1 MSAEGRRIAR
11 LEEQAAAL
19 LGVFARAGY
28 DRIDPPVLQPAAIFL
43 DRSGEEIRKE
53 TFLLTDPL
61 GRELC
66 LRPELTIPVCRLHLA
81 RNGGFP
87 ARISCHGPVFRM
99 RSSDAKDSGVP
110 AEVLTKAGQFLQT
123 GMEYLGADDRA
134 EADAE
139 VLTLAVEAVRAAGL
153 GGFSV
158 HIGDASLFPGLFDVL
173 PVPGAWRGRLK
184 RHFRRPEA
192 FAHLMQ
198 RLTKGEAPAGTGYL
212 AHLGSADEEEARNA
226 LSGLL
231 DLMAGTAGRDAFA
244 GRTREEIIE
253 RLMEQAAEAASLKL
267 DRKALSVIEEALA
280 ISGPAERSLAGLAAL
295 LKRHDVAL
303 DGPLGVM
310 AARVDILHRLGLPDE
325 AVQFAPRFGRDL
337 DYYTGFVFEIWARA
351 GDGALQIAGG
361 GRYDNLL
368 RTLGAGRDIAAV
380 GCAIRDEA
388 LLAAHDF
395 AKGEVAWARR

>member
-1 MSAEGRRIAR
+1 MSGEGRRIAR
-11 LEEQAAAL
+11 LDEQASAL

-28 DRIDPPVLQPAAIFL
+28 DRLDPPVLQPADIFL

-53 TFLLTDPL
+53 TYLLTDPS

-81 RNGGFP
+81 RGAGFP

-99 RSSDAKDSGVP
+99 RSSDAKDSG
-110 AEVLTKAGQFLQT
+110 QFLQT
-123 GMEYLGADDRA
+123 GIEYLGADDRA
-134 EADAE
+134 GADGE

-153 GGFSV
+153 ESFSV
-158 HIGDASLFPGLFDVL
+158 HVGDASLFPGLFDVL
-173 PVPGAWRGRLK
+173 PVPAAWRGRLK

-192 FAHLMQ
+192 FARLIQ
-198 RLTKGEAPAGTGYL
+198 RLSKGEAPAGTGYL
-212 AHLGSADEEEARNA
+212 AHLGSADEDEGRNA

-231 DLMAGTAGRDAFA
+231 DLMAGTGASDVFA
-244 GRTREEIIE
+244 GRTREEIID

-280 ISGPAERSLAGLAAL
+280 ISGPAEKSLTGLAAL

-303 DGPLGVM
+303 DAPLAAM
-310 AARVDILHRLGLPDE
+310 AARVDVLRRLGLPDE

-337 DYYTGFVFEIWARA
+337 DYYTGFVFEIWGRA
-351 GDGALQIAGG
+351 ADGALQIAGG
-361 GRYDNLL
+361 GRYDTLL
-368 RTLGAGRDIAAV
+368 RTLGAAGDIAAV

-388 LLAAHDF
+388 LLGVHDF
-395 AKGEVAWARR
+395 AKGEVSWARR

>member
-1 MSAEGRRIAR
+1 MSADGRRIAR

-19 LGVFARAGY
+19 IGAFAGAGY
-28 DRIDPPVLQPAAIFL
+28 ERADPPVLQPADIFL

-53 TFLLTDPL
+53 TFLLTDPA

-81 RNGGFP
+81 QRGGFP
-87 ARISCHGPVFRM
+87 ARISCHGLVFRM
-99 RSSDAKDSGVP
+99 RSSDGRDS
-110 AEVLTKAGQFLQT
+110 GQFLQT
-123 GMEYLGADDRA
+123 GIEYLGAEDRA
-134 EADAE
+134 AADAE

-153 GGFSV
+153 ESFSV
-158 HIGDASLFPGLFDVL
+158 HIGDASLFAVLFDVL
-173 PVPGAWRGRLK
+173 PVPAAWRARLK

-192 FAHLMQ
+192 FARLIQ
-198 RLTKGEAPAGTGYL
+198 RLSKGEAPAGSGYL
-212 AHLGSADEEEARNA
+212 AHLGSADEDEARNA

-231 DLMAGTAGRDAFA
+231 DLMAGTGAGDVA

-253 RLMEQAAEAASLKL
+253 RLMEQAAEAASLQL

-280 ISGPAERSLAGLAAL
+280 ISGPAEKSLAGLAAL

-303 DGPLGVM
+303 DGPLGAM
-310 AARVDILHRLGLPDE
+310 AARVDILRRLGLPDE

-337 DYYTGFVFEIWARA
+337 DYYTGFVFEIWGRA
-351 GDGALQIAGG
+351 ADGALQIAGG
-361 GRYDNLL
+361 GRYDTLL
-368 RTLGAGRDIAAV
+368 RMLGAPGDVAAV

-395 AKGEVAWARR
+395 TKGEVTWARR

>member
-1 MSAEGRRIAR
+1 MSTEGKRIAR

-19 LGVFARAGY
+19 LGVFAQAGY
-28 DRIDPPVLQPAAIFL
+28 ERVDPPVLQPADIFL

-66 LRPELTIPVCRLHLA
+66 LRPELTIPVCRLHLG
-81 RNGGFP
+81 RSGGLP

-99 RSSDAKDSGVP
+99 HGSGSDANDS
-110 AEVLTKAGQFLQT
+110 GQFLQT
-123 GMEYLGADDRA
+123 GIEYLGADDRA
-134 EADAE
+134 AADGE
-139 VLTLAVEAVRAAGL
+139 ILTLAVEAVRAAGL
-153 GGFSV
+153 ESFSV
-158 HIGDASLFPGLFDVL
+158 HIGDATLFPALFDVL
-173 PVPGAWRGRLK
+173 PVPAAWRGRLK

-192 FAHLMQ
+192 FAGLIQ
-198 RLTKGEAPAGTGYL
+198 RLSKGQAPAGSGYL
-212 AHLGSADEEEARNA
+212 AHLGAADEDEARKA

-231 DLMAGTAGRDAFA
+231 DLMAGTATHDAFA
-244 GRTREEIIE
+244 GRTREEIVD
-253 RLMEQAAEAASLKL
+253 RLMEQAAEAASLQL

-280 ISGPAERSLAGLAAL
+280 ISGPAEKSLARLEAL

-303 DGPLGVM
+303 DGPLSAM
-310 AARVDILHRLGLPDE
+310 AARVDILRRLGLPDE

-337 DYYTGFVFEIWARA
+337 DYYTGFVFEIWGRA
-351 GDGALQIAGG
+351 GEGALQIAGG
-361 GRYDNLL
+361 GRYDSLL
-368 RTLGAGRDIAAV
+368 RRLGAGGDIAAV

-395 AKGEVAWARR
+395 NKGAVTWARR

>member
-1 MSAEGRRIAR
+1 MSSEAKRIAR

-19 LGVFARAGY
+19 LGVFAHAGY
-28 DRIDPPVLQPAAIFL
+28 DRVDPPVLQPADIFL

-66 LRPELTIPVCRLHLA
+66 LRPELTIPVCRLHLG
-81 RNGGFP
+81 RSGSFP

-99 RSSDAKDSGVP
+99 RSSDANDS
-110 AEVLTKAGQFLQT
+110 GQFLQT
-123 GMEYLGADDRA
+123 GIEYLGADDRA
-134 EADAE
+134 GADAE
-139 VLTLAVEAVRAAGL
+139 ILTLAVEAVRAAGSES
-153 GGFSV
+153 FSV

-173 PVPGAWRGRLK
+173 PVPPAWRGRLK

-192 FAHLMQ
+192 FA
-198 RLTKGEAPAGTGYL
+198 RLIQSLGKGEAPAGTGYL
-212 AHLGSADEEEARNA
+212 AHLGSADEDEARNA

-231 DLMAGTAGRDAFA
+231 DLMAGTGARDVFA

-253 RLMEQAAEAASLKL
+253 RLMEQAAEAASLQL

-280 ISGPAERSLAGLAAL
+280 ISGPAEKSLAGLAAL

-303 DGPLGVM
+303 DGPLSAM
-310 AARVDILHRLGLPDE
+310 AARVDILRRLGLPDE
-325 AVQFAPRFGRDL
+325 AVQFAPGFGRDL
-337 DYYTGFVFEIWARA
+337 DYYTGFVFEIWGRA

-361 GRYDNLL
+361 GRYDHLL
-368 RTLGAGRDIAAV
+368 RTLGAAGEIAAV

-388 LLAAHDF
+388 LLAAHDYG
-395 AKGEVAWARR
+395 KGEVTWARR